1 MSKEPVRVS
10 DAFRRPIL
18 VGQVWR
24 DAVGD
29 FRIMATAEKYAMARR
44 KGAAP
49 FVRAFNQIWEFSTL
63 VDTNKVKP

>member
-1 MSKEPVRVS
+1 MSNV
-10 DAFRRPIL
+10 DTFRRPIL

-24 DAVGD
+24 DAGGE

-44 KGAAP
+44 KRAAP
-49 FVRAFNQIWEFSTL
+49 FVRDFKQIWEFATL